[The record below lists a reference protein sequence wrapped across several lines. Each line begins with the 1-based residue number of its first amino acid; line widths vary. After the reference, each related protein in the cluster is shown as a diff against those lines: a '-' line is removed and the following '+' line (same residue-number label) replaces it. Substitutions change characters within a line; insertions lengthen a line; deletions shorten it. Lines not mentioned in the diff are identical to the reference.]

1 MKKFV
6 ITSICAFLTLTM
18 TAQFDRNQMPEPGPA
33 REIQLG
39 KYKSF
44 KLRNGLTV
52 IVVEDNKL
60 PRVTMNLLV
69 NRDAIFEGDK
79 AGYVELAGELMRR
92 GTTNRPKESL
102 DEEIDFMGAN
112 VSTSS
117 TSINASGLSK
127 YAETLMEIM
136 ADIAINP
143 AFPESDFESLLLNS
157 RSGVQSEK
165 DDPGSIMRRMRS
177 AVMYGLDHPYGESM
191 TEETL
196 DNISLE
202 DCREYYETYFR
213 PNISYLAVVGNVRTR
228 DVRKWAR
235 RYFKNWKKA
244 DVPSATFPS
253 PPVPQQLSVAFS
265 NRSASVQSQIVVGNT
280 INLTPG
286 HPDVVSMRLANQI
299 LGGGS
304 QGRLFQNLRED
315 KAYTYGSYSNYSTD
329 KLIGS
334 FTASADVRNDVTD
347 SAVTQILGEIET
359 MRTEL
364 VDDKT
369 LQDVK
374 NYLSGTFGLSLERP
388 QTLARFA
395 LDIERYGLPKDYYS
409 NYLKSLN
416 AVTAEDIKRAA
427 NTYMRPENGF
437 VFVVGKDAEVGDKL
451 QAFGKVRYFDHQGN
465 PTERPSADI
474 PAGVTAQ
481 SVIDKYLDAVGI
493 RNVAQLNDLS
503 MNMKAELPGGQGT
516 LSIVIKKKAGKEAN
530 MFLQELGMMG
540 MTIQR
545 QSFDGKRGQV
555 ILQGQ
560 KQDVDGAE
568 LADMMIEAEFF
579 PEASYAAAGYE
590 MRISGADRMNGEVVY
605 IVEVKKPGGTVIS
618 EYYYAES
625 GLKVRSEQTIETPQG
640 EMTQATNYGDYREV
654 DGFQIPHLMVQNIG
668 GMDIRMEA
676 SEIKVNSGIP
686 ASEFSAK

>member
-39 KYKSF
+39 KYNTF
-44 KLRNGLTV
+44 KLKNGLTV

-92 GTTNRPKESL
+92 GTINRAKESL

-143 AFPESDFESLLLNS
+143 AFPESDFESLLLNA

-165 DDPGSIMRRMRS
+165 DDPGAIMRRMRS

-191 TEETL
+191 TEESL
-196 DNISLE
+196 DNITLE
-202 DCREYYETYFR
+202 DCRAYYETFFR
-213 PNISYLAVVGNVRTR
+213 PNISYLAVVGNVRTK

-235 RYFKNWKKA
+235 KYFRNWKKA
-244 DVPSATFPS
+244 DVPSATFPA
-253 PPVPQQLSVAFS
+253 PPVPEKLSVAFA
-265 NRSASVQSQIVVGNT
+265 NRSASVQSQIVIGNT

-437 VFVVGKDAEVGDKL
+437 VFVVGKDAEVGDNL
-451 QAFGKVRYFDHQGN
+451 QAFGDVRYFDHQGN
-465 PTERPSADI
+465 PTERPSVNI
-474 PAGVTAQ
+474 PEGVTAQ
-481 SVIDKYLDAVGI
+481 SVIEKYLDAVGI
-493 RNVAQLNDLS
+493 GNVAKLNDLS
-503 MNMKAELPGGQGT
+503 MHMKAELPGGQGT

-560 KQDVDGAE
+560 KQEVDGSE

-590 MRISGADRMNGEVVY
+590 MSISGADRINGEVVY

-654 DGFQIPHLMVQNIG
+654 GGFQIPHLMIQNIA

-676 SEIKVNSGIP
+676 SDIKINSGVS
-686 ASEFSAK
+686 ASEFAVK

>member
-1 MKKFV
+1 
-6 ITSICAFLTLTM
+6 
-18 TAQFDRNQMPEPGPA
+18 
-33 REIQLG
+33 
-39 KYKSF
+39 
-44 KLRNGLTV
+44 
-52 IVVEDNKL
+52 
-60 PRVTMNLLV
+60 
-69 NRDAIFEGDK
+69 
-79 AGYVELAGELMRR
+79 MRR
-92 GTTNRPKESL
+92 GTINRAKESL

-143 AFPESDFESLLLNS
+143 AFPESDFESLLLNA

-165 DDPGSIMRRMRS
+165 DDPGAIMRRMRS

-191 TEETL
+191 TEESL
-196 DNISLE
+196 DNITLE
-202 DCREYYETYFR
+202 DCRAYYETFFR
-213 PNISYLAVVGNVRTR
+213 PNISYLAVVGNVRTK

-235 RYFKNWKKA
+235 KYFRNWKKA
-244 DVPSATFPS
+244 DVPSATFPA
-253 PPVPQQLSVAFS
+253 PPVPEKLSVAFA
-265 NRSASVQSQIVVGNT
+265 NRSASVQSQIVIGNT

-437 VFVVGKDAEVGDKL
+437 VFVVGKDAEVGDNL
-451 QAFGKVRYFDHQGN
+451 QAFGDVRYFDHQGN
-465 PTERPSADI
+465 PTERPSVNI
-474 PAGVTAQ
+474 PEGVTAQ
-481 SVIDKYLDAVGI
+481 SVIEKYLDAVGI
-493 RNVAQLNDLS
+493 GNIAKLNDLS
-503 MNMKAELPGGQGT
+503 MHMKAELPGGQGT

-560 KQDVDGAE
+560 KQEVDGSE

-590 MRISGADRMNGEVVY
+590 MSISGADRINGEVVY

-654 DGFQIPHLMVQNIG
+654 GGFQIPHLMIQNIA

-676 SEIKVNSGIP
+676 SDIKINSGVS
-686 ASEFSAK
+686 ASEFAVK

>member
-1 MKKFV
+1 MKKIIFL
-6 ITSICAFLTLTM
+6 TLSALLTLTM

-39 KYKSF
+39 KYNTF
-44 KLRNGLTV
+44 KLKNGLTV

-79 AGYVELAGELMRR
+79 AGYVEIAGELMRR
-92 GTTNRPKESL
+92 GTTNRPKEIL

-143 AFPESDFESLLLNS
+143 AFPESDFESIMLNS
-157 RSGVQSEK
+157 RSGVESEK
-165 DDPGSIMRRMRS
+165 DDPGSIMRRMRY

-196 DNISLE
+196 DNVTLA
-202 DCREYYETYFR
+202 DCKAYYETYFR
-213 PNISYLAVVGNVRTR
+213 PNISYLAVVGNVRTK
-228 DVRKWAR
+228 DVKKWAR
-235 RYFKNWKKA
+235 KYFRNWKRG
-244 DVPSATFPS
+244 DVPQMSFPA
-253 PPVPQQLSVAFS
+253 PPLPEALSVAFS
-265 NRSASVQSQIVVGNT
+265 NRSASVQSQIVIGNT
-280 INLTPG
+280 IDLKPG
-286 HPDVVSMRLANQI
+286 HPDVVRMRVANQI

-315 KAYTYGSYSNYSTD
+315 KAYTYGSYSSYNTD

-347 SAVTQILGEIET
+347 SAVTQILGEIER
-359 MRTEL
+359 MRTEP
-364 VDDKT
+364 VDAKT

-374 NYLSGTFGLSLERP
+374 NYLSGTFGMSLERP

-416 AVTAEDIKRAA
+416 DVTPEDVLQAA
-427 NTYMRPENGF
+427 KTYMRPENGF
-437 VFVVGKDAEVGDKL
+437 VFVVGKDSEVGDNL
-451 QAFGKVRYFDHQGN
+451 RAFGEVRYFDQQGN
-465 PTERPSADI
+465 PTERPSVAI
-474 PAGVTAQ
+474 PAGITAQ
-481 SVIDKYLDAVGI
+481 SLIEKYLNTVGI
-493 RNVAQLNDLS
+493 ANVGKMKDLS
-503 MNMKAELPGGQGT
+503 MEMKAELPQGQGT
-516 LSIVIKKKAGKEAN
+516 LNIVIKKKAGKEAN
-530 MFLQELGMMG
+530 MFMQELGMMG

-545 QSFDGKRGQV
+545 QSFDGKRGQMV
-555 ILQGQ
+555 MQGQ
-560 KQDVDGAE
+560 KQEIEGAE
-568 LADMMIEAEFF
+568 LASMMIEAEFF

-590 MRISGADRMNGEVVY
+590 LSISGADRINGEVVY
-605 IVEVKKPGGTVIS
+605 IVEVKKPDGTIIS
-618 EYYYAES
+618 EYYNAES
-625 GLKVRSEQTIETPQG
+625 GLKIRSEQTMDTPQG
-640 EMTQATNYGDYREV
+640 EMTQATNFADYREV
-654 DGFQIPHLMVQNIG
+654 EGFMIPHRMIQNIG
-668 GMDIRMEA
+668 GMDIKMDATAIR
-676 SEIKVNSGIP
+676 VNSGVA

>member
-1 MKKFV
+1 MRKFV

-39 KYKSF
+39 KYNTF
-44 KLRNGLTV
+44 KLKNGLTV

-92 GTTNRPKESL
+92 GTINRAKESL

-143 AFPESDFESLLLNS
+143 AFPESDFESLLLNA

-165 DDPGSIMRRMRS
+165 DDPGAIMRRMRS

-191 TEETL
+191 TEESL
-196 DNISLE
+196 DNITLE
-202 DCREYYETYFR
+202 DCRAYYEAFFR
-213 PNISYLAVVGNVRTR
+213 PNISYLAVVGNVRTK

-235 RYFKNWKKA
+235 KYFRNWKKA
-244 DVPSATFPS
+244 DVPSATFPA
-253 PPVPQQLSVAFS
+253 PPIPEKLSVAFA
-265 NRSASVQSQIVVGNT
+265 NRSASVQSQIVIGNT
-280 INLTPG
+280 INLSPG
-286 HPDVVSMRLANQI
+286 HPDVISMRLANQI

-427 NTYMRPENGF
+427 NNYMRPENGF
-437 VFVVGKDAEVGDKL
+437 VFVVGKDAEVGDNL
-451 QAFGKVRYFDHQGN
+451 QAFGDVRYFDHQGN
-465 PTERPSADI
+465 PTERPSVNI
-474 PAGVTAQ
+474 PEGVTAQ
-481 SVIDKYLDAVGI
+481 SVIEKYLDAVGI
-493 RNVAQLNDLS
+493 GNIAKLNDLS
-503 MNMKAELPGGQGT
+503 MHMKAELPGGQGT

-555 ILQGQ
+555 VLQGQ
-560 KQDVDGAE
+560 KQEVDGSE

-590 MRISGADRMNGEVVY
+590 MRISGADRINGEVVY

-625 GLKVRSEQTIETPQG
+625 GLKVRSEQTVETPQG
-640 EMTQATNYGDYREV
+640 DMTQATNYGDYREV
-654 DGFQIPHLMVQNIG
+654 DGFKIPHLMIQNIA

-676 SEIKVNSGIP
+676 SEIKINSGIS
-686 ASEFSAK
+686 AKEFSVK